1 MLVKIFQQGTAFIG
15 LLHRPIDQDT
25 KRFRI
30 VGYESGV
37 NCERLPLAPNEKL
50 KREANDDPAMAK
62 HNEDDSDGVERPRRV
77 IHALLSQEILLRT
90 LRKV

>member
-25 KRFRI
+25 KRFRM

-62 HNEDDSDGVERPRRV
+62 HNEDDSDGENGRGGLYMRSLVKRFFYVR
-77 IHALLSQEILLRT
+77 
-90 LRKV
+90 